1 MLCCYGTIATIEKEI
16 FIVALRK
23 ALGEGFF
30 YIYIYIYIFF
40 FFLTFGSFW
49 RVINV

>member
-23 ALGEGFF
+23 ALGEGFL
-30 YIYIYIYIFF
+30 YIYIYIYFF
-40 FFLTFGSFW
+40 FNFWKFLESD
-49 RVINV
+49 